1 MKAPYNTIFR
11 YTTELSLGF
20 NVYKNFVCYS
30 NEQGSSTDALLQTD
44 EQAGRIHVDAD
55 MRYCRL
61 LFQEC

>member
-1 MKAPYNTIFR
+1 MKAPFNTTFR
-11 YTTELSLGF
+11 YTTVFSLGV
-20 NVYKNFVCYS
+20 NVYKTFVYYS